1 MKTPA
6 KPSKPVAKGGTP
18 LPEGARH
25 VPGARA
31 TEAEKGAPL
40 KEPRTL
46 DPGRFLGDARGG
58 PELKVPHGVRILDNR
73 TISRR

>member
-1 MKTPA
+1 MSKT
-6 KPSKPVAKGGTP
+6 SKGGTR

-40 KEPRTL
+40 KEPKTL
-46 DPGRFLGDARGG
+46 DHSFLADPRGG
-58 PELKVPHGVRILDNR
+58 AELQVRHGVRVRDNR
-73 TISRR
+73 TISKR